1 MEFFEV
7 VKARRS
13 VRKYTSAVVPDLV
26 IQKALDAAVMAPNS
40 SNLQA
45 WNFTG

>member
-13 VRKYTSAVVPDLV
+13 VRQYTEEPVPEEV
-26 IQKALDAAVMAPNS
+26 IQKALDAALIAPNS
-40 SNLQA
+40 SNLQS
-45 WNFTG
+45 W